1 MARDYS
7 TCKLKYGI
15 KNMRRILQLLCICVF
30 FSVGK
35 IYAQP
40 NDSRMSYNNVII
52 FDCTQS
58 MLHENGDMQRPIG
71 EHFLWKPAKDYVKEI
86 YNEMEP
92 QDIYTIILFQGYKT
106 EQVITGKKSDKS
118 VEEFKA
124 DFEAKANKMID
135 KSSKTCISSPWD
147 NAIEHYFH
155 RDSKSLNFFY
165 VLTDGNENCNLP
177 GHSVTSRIKQFCD
190 VKREFDEGFYVALT
204 KFAQNQ
210 EILEALQQTNCM
222 EFVSPIIN
230 GRFVNFA
237 KITKTDV
244 FISTDDIKK
253 GGFIPGIYSTRR
265 KKYPAHLEVQNDDYF
280 EFALDKNCIDNG
292 QIRIKIGLKNGINV
306 EDVLARNNNNKQY
319 PTISVKV
326 ISDDPSM
333 KIIGDGVINIHI
345 QLVAESTLSIFNGE
359 LGCETTFENDD
370 NVYYKGFYSE
380 DHMPEE
386 SYLNFNPK
394 FKNCSEN
401 TVIPCYISYKGKLNL
416 KYLLKY
422 NNNPIQDSFNLSYKD
437 KESTLRIQIQRE
449 YPLGELYSD
458 FESIAKLLLWTRTI
472 RTDRFDFEVTA
483 NVPES
488 IDFFVD
494 KDGSKSKFLTKTIQV
509 PIEVK
514 HNPVLYYLVKFME
527 LLIAT
532 VLITLTIM
540 KGKVASKRKFS
551 CGSIRVLDANNKAII
566 NLLTEEKDSDLYGYT
581 KFIIANKRPK
591 TQSFFNKTFIS
602 GKINYYYNPD
612 VILEQDI
619 NLIPLKGDS
628 ILYNDVIIQ
637 YGEIVKATIN
647 NDNIIKISNK

>member
-1 MARDYS
+1 
-7 TCKLKYGI
+7 
-15 KNMRRILQLLCICVF
+15 MRRILQLLCLCVF

-40 NDSRMSYNNVII
+40 NDSRMSYNNVIL
-52 FDCTQS
+52 FDCTRS
-58 MLHENGDMQRPIG
+58 MLHEDGDTQKDTG
-71 EHFLWKPAKDYVKEI
+71 VHFLWQPAKDYVVEI
-86 YNEMEP
+86 YKEMEP
-92 QDIYTIILFQGYKT
+92 QDIYTIILFQGNNT
-106 EQVITGKKSDKS
+106 EQVIPGKKSDKS

-124 DFEAKANKMID
+124 DFEAKANKMIE
-135 KSSKTCISSPWD
+135 KSSNTCISSPWD

-210 EILEALQQTNCM
+210 EILDALQQTNCM

-319 PTISVKV
+319 PTIPVKV

-472 RTDRFDFEVTA
+472 RTDRFDFELTA
-483 NVPES
+483 NIPES

-494 KDGSKSKFLTKTIQV
+494 KDGAKAKNITRTIQV
-509 PIEVK
+509 PIIVK
-514 HNPVLYYLVKFME
+514 HNPLLYWCVKLLE
-527 LLIAT
+527 LILAIITTTLI
-532 VLITLTIM
+532 VMRGRVISM
-540 KGKVASKRKFS
+540 RKFS
-551 CGSIRVLDANNKAII
+551 CGCIRVLDCDNIAQKNT
-566 NLLTEEKDSDLYGYT
+566 LTDEKDSDLYGYT
-581 KFIIANKRPK
+581 KFIVTNIKPK
-591 TQSFFNKTFIS
+591 KQSYFDKKFRN
-602 GKINYYYNPD
+602 GKVGFYYNGSLNLTQDFEITPAKD
-612 VILEQDI
+612 DCIYTTQEVIQSGQIE
-619 NLIPLKGDS
+619 S
-628 ILYNDVIIQ
+628 I
-637 YGEIVKATIN
+637 TIN
-647 NDNIIKISNK
+647 NNIIRITNK